1 MTDVQISREDVLK
14 ALGTVQEP
22 ELGGDLVSRGMIRN
36 LSIEGTRI
44 AFTIVLTTPACP
56 LKNVMQKQ
64 SEEAIHKY
72 VPGVTE
78 IKINWDSDVSVARR
92 GGATGTSE
100 PATPLLPGVKNIIA
114 VSSGKGGVGKS
125 TVSVNLAVALAQEGA
140 KVGLLDADI
149 YGPNIPI
156 MFGVEE
162 KPRLIGDNRIAPI
175 EKYGVKLM
183 SIGFLVPP
191 GSSMVW
197 RGPMVHGALQQ
208 LMRDVEW
215 GDLDYFIVD
224 MPPGTGD
231 AQLTMTQSVQLS
243 GAVIVSTPQDVA
255 FSDAIRGLGMFQQM
269 HVPILGLIENMSYFV
284 CPHCGMRED
293 IFDHGNVRREAQRRN
308 MNFLGEIPLQ
318 TAVRVGGDNGVPIT
332 ISDPESPVSQAFHE
346 AARNMAARIS
356 VLAHRKL
363 PVIK

>member
-1 MTDVQISREDVLK
+1 VTIEATNKEDVLK
-14 ALGTVQEP
+14 ALSTVQEP

-36 LSIEGTRI
+36 LTVDGSNV

-56 LKNVMQKQ
+56 LKSVMEKESQA
-64 SEEAIHKY
+64 AIRKLL
-72 VPGVTE
+72 PGVSE
-78 IKINWDSDVSVARR
+78 IKISWDADISVARR
-92 GGATGTSE
+92 GGASGVAQPES
-100 PATPLLPGVKNIIA
+100 PLLPNVKNIIA

-125 TVSVNLAVALAQEGA
+125 TVSVNIAIALAQEGA
-140 KVGLLDADI
+140 KVGLLDADV

-156 MFGVEE
+156 MMGSNERPRMIAEDRILPVE
-162 KPRLIGDNRIAPI
+162 NH
-175 EKYGVKLM
+175 GVKMM

-191 GSSMVW
+191 GSSMTW

-215 GDLDYFIVD
+215 GTLDYFIVD

-255 FSDAIRGLGMFQQM
+255 LADAMRGLTMFQQM

-284 CPHCGMRED
+284 CPHCGIRTE
-293 IFDHGNVRREAQRRN
+293 IFDHGNLAREAKQRN
-308 MNFLGEIPLQ
+308 LNFLGEIPLE
-318 TAVRVGGDNGVPIT
+318 TAVRVGGDTGVPIT
-332 ISDPESPVSQAFHE
+332 ISDPDSPVSQAFKS